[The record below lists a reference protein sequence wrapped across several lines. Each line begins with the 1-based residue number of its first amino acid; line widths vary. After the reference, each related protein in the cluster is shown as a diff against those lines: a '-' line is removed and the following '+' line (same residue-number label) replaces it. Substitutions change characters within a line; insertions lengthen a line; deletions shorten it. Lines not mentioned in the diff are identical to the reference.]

1 MKEKITAR
9 ICQITYDEKEMDD
22 GMIPFEFAVST
33 GDYWPDMRVESEEI
47 NWGLNKTMYVA

>member
-1 MKEKITAR
+1 
-9 ICQITYDEKEMDD
+9 MDD